1 MLSLQGCTSHRSLLL
16 SLSTKWFQTLVHKE
30 CSRHFQNTLHK
41 KTIFSTKKSRLDKTK
56 PRYNYNNPH
65 STLDGS
71 NIIRNMPIQICWKDN
86 DFNQFYKETKTF
98 QIASFLKHLG
108 PILCF
113 WKKWILSFPNFFPLT
128 FQQDF
133 QKWLQRKP
141 FRFDRND
148 QLTSPSK
155 TNKLDLQ

>member
-71 NIIRNMPIQICWKDN
+71 NIIRNMPIQICWKHD
-86 DFNQFYKETKTF
+86 DFTQFYKKNSNCLFFEAPWANSLLLKKMDTF
-98 QIASFLKHLG
+98 LSQFFSINFSTRFSKMTPKEAF
-108 PILCF
+108 PF
-113 WKKWILSFPNFFPLT
+113 W
-128 FQQDF
+128 
-133 QKWLQRKP
+133 
-141 FRFDRND
+141 
-148 QLTSPSK
+148 
-155 TNKLDLQ
+155 

>member
-56 PRYNYNNPH
+56 PRCNYNNPH

-71 NIIRNMPIQICWKDN
+71 NIIRNMPIQICWKHD
-86 DFNQFYKETKTF
+86 DFTQFYKKNSNCLFFEAPWANSLLLKQDWKNFSVQASGQGKINFRIIEKKTWP
-98 QIASFLKHLG
+98 LY
-108 PILCF
+108 
-113 WKKWILSFPNFFPLT
+113 KKNKIIFCNFGLV
-128 FQQDF
+128 
-133 QKWLQRKP
+133 
-141 FRFDRND
+141 
-148 QLTSPSK
+148 
-155 TNKLDLQ
+155 